1 MARRLQVLVL
11 TMSSVIDYQVEQ
23 GIARV
28 TLNRPD
34 KMNALNLDLF
44 KALAVAGILA
54 ESFEQDALMGKPNQ
68 IEAVT
73 ANFEKRAPRF
83 IDPQ

>member
-11 TMSSVIDYQVEQ
+11 KMSSVIDYQVEQ

-34 KMNALNLDLF
+34 KMNALNLDL
-44 KALAVAGILA
+44 LTRNNG
-54 ESFEQDALMGKPNQ
+54 QD
-68 IEAVT
+68 
-73 ANFEKRAPRF
+73 
-83 IDPQ
+83 